1 MMKHRL
7 KFDQYK
13 KIVNVI
19 QPHEVKKLN
28 NMINLKEIT
37 EEKQLIIEDLDRMDG
52 GNDEEFEYF

>member
-1 MMKHRL
+1 MKHRL

-37 EEKQLIIEDLDRMDG
+37 EEK
-52 GNDEEFEYF
+52 